1 MQQKIV
7 HVDSKAFPVEV
18 IFKDRYE
25 VDFYQREYVW
35 EHKQIEDLISDLT
48 NEFLKTG
55 NPAIQHRTHCG
66 MRHTSWVKLC
76 WLKKSQEHLL

>member
-18 IFKDRYE
+18 IFKERYE

-35 EHKQIEDLISDLT
+35 EHKHAAVC
-48 NEFLKTG
+48 
-55 NPAIQHRTHCG
+55 AIFHG
-66 MRHTSWVKLC
+66 
-76 WLKKSQEHLL
+76 

>member
-48 NEFLKTG
+48 NEFLKNWKPGDTTQDTLRYAPYFMG
-55 NPAIQHRTHCG
+55 
-66 MRHTSWVKLC
+66 
-76 WLKKSQEHLL
+76 

>member
-25 VDFYQREYVW
+25 VDFYENCKCKLDTRTVE
-35 EHKQIEDLISDLT
+35 IS
-48 NEFLKTG
+48 
-55 NPAIQHRTHCG
+55 
-66 MRHTSWVKLC
+66 S
-76 WLKKSQEHLL
+76 